1 MDIFENEPDD
11 ADDGDEHQSPST
23 TASLSEALAA
33 VEKRLGG
40 ENRAE
45 DMDIG
50 PLDLDA
56 LAAVE
61 DEPQSRSKRKTTT
74 RTTRCRAGLGIR

>member
-11 ADDGDEHQSPST
+11 ADDGDEQFSIAIDDSL
-23 TASLSEALAA
+23 LSEALAA

-45 DMDIG
+45 DMDI
-50 PLDLDA
+50 A
-56 LAAVE
+56 LH
-61 DEPQSRSKRKTTT
+61 
-74 RTTRCRAGLGIR
+74 